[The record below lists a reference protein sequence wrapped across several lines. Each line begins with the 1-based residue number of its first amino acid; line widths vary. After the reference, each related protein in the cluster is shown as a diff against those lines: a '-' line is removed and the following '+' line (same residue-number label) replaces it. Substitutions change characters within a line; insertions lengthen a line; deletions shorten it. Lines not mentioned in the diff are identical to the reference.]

1 MKTITQSKI
10 AYMDILK
17 KNEKE
22 KELER
27 IRKAE
32 EKANRDP
39 NSIDTLF
46 VEDEEK
52 PEKLASGFVRS
63 ERNQQM
69 R

>member
-1 MKTITQSKI
+1 
-10 AYMDILK
+10 MDILK

-46 VEDEEK
+46 VDAEEDEK
-52 PEKLASGFVRS
+52 PEKIASGFVRS
-63 ERNQQM
+63 TRNQQM
-69 R
+69 RQRDKIDE

>member
-1 MKTITQSKI
+1 
-10 AYMDILK
+10 MDILK

-22 KELER
+22 RELER

-46 VEDEEK
+46 VEDEEEK
-52 PEKLASGFVRS
+52 PEKIASGFVRS
-63 ERNQQM
+63 TRNQQM
-69 R
+69 RQRDKID